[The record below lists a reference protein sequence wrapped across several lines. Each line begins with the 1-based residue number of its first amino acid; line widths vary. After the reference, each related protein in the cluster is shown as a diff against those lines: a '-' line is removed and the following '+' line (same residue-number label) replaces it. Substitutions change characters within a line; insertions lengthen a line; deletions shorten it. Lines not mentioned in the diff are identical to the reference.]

1 MTTGDPQHEDTA
13 IESERR
19 SLLRRGQQLAGFTV
33 AYNLVEG
40 AIAITAGLAA
50 NSGALLGFGFDSGVE
65 SISAAVLLWRIGVE
79 RREPERAER
88 VERSAERLIGIS
100 FLLLG
105 AYVAFD
111 AISDLVN
118 QERPDTSI
126 VGLILTALSLIVMPV
141 LARKKK
147 RVADA
152 LDSNAARAD
161 AAQTMACVWLSLVVL
176 VGLALNAI
184 LDWWWADPVAA
195 LGVVLLLFNEGR
207 EALCDDDDDETHDED
222 DD

>member
-1 MTTGDPQHEDTA
+1 MGTDGPQRQDTA
-13 IESERR
+13 IEPERR
-19 SLLRRGQQLAGFTV
+19 SLLHRGQQLAGFTV
-33 AYNLVEG
+33 AYNLIEG
-40 AIAITAGLAA
+40 AIAIAAGLAA

-118 QERPDTSI
+118 AERPDTSI
-126 VGLILTALSLIVMPV
+126 VGLVLTALSLIVMPV

-176 VGLALNAI
+176 AGLALNAI

-195 LGVVLLLFNEGR
+195 LGVVLLLLNEGR
-207 EALCDDDDDETHDED
+207 EALFDDDDDD
-222 DD
+222 DDGND